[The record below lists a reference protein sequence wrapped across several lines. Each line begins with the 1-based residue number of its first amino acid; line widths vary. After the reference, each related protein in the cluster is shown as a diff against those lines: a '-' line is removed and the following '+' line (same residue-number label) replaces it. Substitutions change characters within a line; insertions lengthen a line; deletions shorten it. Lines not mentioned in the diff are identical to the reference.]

1 MPITIL
7 LMQRTNRSSL
17 VGAALMFLLAGC
29 GSDLSQKDPVW
40 VMLNREVEVPDRLAA
55 GATAREKLPTDPRRI
70 AALERL
76 LYETGHPFE
85 MRRFAIDELVA
96 IDEKRFRQDLSV
108 RITLIQSQETLD
120 YLFSL
125 AKQRNW
131 DDFTPTLVR
140 QYAKP
145 SSTVPDEHRPE
156 RAMIEQL
163 NPSKRVEEVVLS
175 VFTNA
180 EAKTSV
186 TQQAAAWELLCRL
199 VKSDELVQMLAQAQ
213 GKSSLVTDLKA
224 AAVEL
229 RTLPRNRE
237 GLLWLAYLRDPKR
250 RALWDETRDAV
261 ARLSDE
267 QRRGLEL
274 RHLVVVRRLSDER
287 RAWSREKVL
296 SEVRLKLDGAEHF
309 VKGPTFD
316 GGAPDQ
322 PQLLRESESKLTW
335 ADLQTIDT
343 LLDAMRD
350 PAAVTA
356 FFAQADADLI
366 DTGSEHGGVL
376 DFAASPSPS
385 SSQTIAGFVAQKFD
399 PVTRSHDLKFY
410 ASPALVERAYTGIA
424 HYHFHAQEHRNR
436 DFAGPGRGDM
446 ELAGRLNFNFLV
458 LTFIDKQK
466 LNVDYYDPSGVIVD
480 LGTVRR

>member
-1 MPITIL
+1 
-7 LMQRTNRSSL
+7 MQSKIRSSIL
-17 VGAALMFLLAGC
+17 VTAAGLVLAGC
-29 GSDLSQKDPVW
+29 ASDLSQKDPVW
-40 VMLNREVEVPDRLAA
+40 VMLNREVEVSDRLAA

-76 LYETGHPFE
+76 LYEPGHPFE
-85 MRRFAIDELVA
+85 MRRFAIDELAA

-125 AKQRNW
+125 AKQRQW
-131 DDFTPTLVR
+131 GDFTPTLVR
-140 QYAKP
+140 QYARP
-145 SSTVPDEHRPE
+145 SSTVSDENRPE

-163 NPSKRVEEVVLS
+163 NPGKRVERVVLE
-175 VFTNA
+175 VFANA
-180 EAKTSV
+180 DAKASV

-199 VKSDELVQMLAQAQ
+199 VKSDELVDMLAQAQ
-213 GKSSLVTDLKA
+213 GKSSLVTDLKSCA
-224 AAVEL
+224 LEL

-237 GLLWLAYLRDPKR
+237 GLLWLAYLRDPNR
-250 RALWDETRDAV
+250 RALWNEMRDAV
-261 ARLSDE
+261 AKLNDE
-267 QRRGLEL
+267 QRRGLEM
-274 RHLVVVRRLSDER
+274 RHLTVVRRLSDER

-296 SEVRLKLDGAEHF
+296 SEIKLKLQGAEHF
-309 VKGPTFD
+309 TKGPTFD

-322 PQLLRESESKLTW
+322 PQLLRESESKLSW

-343 LLDAMRD
+343 LLEAMRN
-350 PAAVTA
+350 PTTASA
-356 FFAQADADLI
+356 FFSQADADLI

-376 DFAASPSPS
+376 DFAWPVAS
-385 SSQTIAGFVAQKFD
+385 AGFVAQKFD

-410 ASPALVERAYTGIA
+410 ASPALIERAYTSLA

-446 ELAGRLNFNFLV
+446 ELAGRLNFNFIV
-458 LTFIDKQK
+458 LTFIDENR
-466 LNVDYYDPSGVIVD
+466 LNVDYYDPNGVIVD
-480 LGTVRR
+480 LGTMRRWGTGAGR

>member
-1 MPITIL
+1 MLGASLL
-7 LMQRTNRSSL
+7 LM
-17 VGAALMFLLAGC
+17 LAGC
-29 GSDLSQKDPVW
+29 SADLSQKDPVW
-40 VMLNREVEVPDRLAA
+40 VMLNREVEVPDRLSA
-55 GATAREKLPTDPRRI
+55 GAAAREKLPTDPRRI

-96 IDEKRFRQDLSV
+96 IDEKRFRQDLSL

-125 AKQRNW
+125 AKQRSW

-145 SSTVPDEHRPE
+145 SSTVKDEDRPE

-163 NPSKRVEEVVLS
+163 NPGKRVEEVVLG

-213 GKSSLVTDLKA
+213 GKSSLVTDLKT

-250 RALWDETRDAV
+250 RALWNESRDAV

-267 QRRGLEL
+267 QRRGLEM
-274 RHLVVVRRLSDER
+274 RHLTVVRRLSDER

-296 SEVRLKLDGAEHF
+296 AEVTLKLGSAEHF
-309 VKGPTFD
+309 TKGPTFD
-316 GGAPDQ
+316 GGSPEQ
-322 PQLLRESESKLTW
+322 PQLLRESQGKLSW

-350 PAAVTA
+350 PKAVTA
-356 FFAQADADLI
+356 FFAQADADLL

-376 DFAASPSPS
+376 DFAASASASASPTS
-385 SSQTIAGFVAQKFD
+385 SPAGAGFVAQKFD

-410 ASPALVERAYTGIA
+410 ASPALVERAYTSLA

-436 DFAGPGRGDM
+436 NFAGPGRGDM
-446 ELAGRLNFNFLV
+446 ELARRLNFNFLV
-458 LTFIDKQK
+458 LTFVDKSK
-466 LNVDYYDPSGVIVD
+466 LNVDYYDPNGVIVD